1 MKELLL
7 NYFYRF
13 RKYKMIYAVLGIYIL
28 SLLIYLLVTS
38 FLFGKDNTGTIYY
51 MVDTFTMTSIF
62 MHPLSM
68 PCLTIPIF
76 IILFLSLDY
85 KYDTF
90 RNMILAGKKRIEIY
104 LSALIVSLIFTIA
117 SILILYGLSTIISS
131 AFGYPLIGKSITGLN
146 TTTEQYWLTFI
157 AYFVGEILI
166 CSLACFLAM
175 TIRNRIASISIFIA
189 VYLVLQ
195 GTTTISNIGYIVV
208 GNSVINLYQLNEFF
222 FSYQLNKIRSGYYDY
237 VDSYYAISTSPLTV
251 SYEVISGRKLPLL
264 LKTFMSDAILIGLF
278 NVLGCL
284 LFNNKDLR

>member
-1 MKELLL
+1 
-7 NYFYRF
+7 
-13 RKYKMIYAVLGIYIL
+13 MIYAVLGIYVL

-38 FLFGKDNTGTIYY
+38 ILFGKDNTGTITYFT
-51 MVDTFTMTSIF
+51 DTFTMTSSF

-68 PCLTIPIF
+68 PSLTIPVF

-90 RNMILAGKKRIEIY
+90 RNMILAGKKRTEIY
-104 LSALIVSLIFTIA
+104 LSALIVSLIFTVA
-117 SILILYGLSTIISS
+117 SILVLYGLSTIISS
-131 AFGYPLIGKSITGLN
+131 AFGYPLISGDN
-146 TTTEQYWLTFI
+146 TAKQYWLTFI

-189 VYLVLQ
+189 VYLLLQ
-195 GTTTISNIGYIVV
+195 GTSTIANIGYICV
-208 GNSVINLYQLNEFF
+208 GNSVINFYQLNEFF
-222 FSYQLNKIRSGYYDY
+222 FPYQLSMIRSGTYDY
-237 VDSYYAISTSPLTV
+237 AISYYAISYSPITV
-251 SYEVISGRKLPLL
+251 SYEVIQGRTIPLL
-264 LKTFMSDAILIGLF
+264 LKTFITDAILIGLF